1 MTSLAV
7 GFAIAA
13 KPVWAQVINT
23 ATNGIKVAEVKVPVA
38 DGEIATYQAMPLK
51 GKTSS
56 DLSDSRNFWH
66 TRTYQGCVSSI
77 CKIRLFGDC
86 AKMFARQGDV
96 SAMTDIGE
104 ILTKVVSKVPD
115 QQVMAGLDATLAF
128 VTKLKPYSSPS
139 AFLNPQRLRL
149 FMYE

>member
-1 MTSLAV
+1 
-7 GFAIAA
+7 
-13 KPVWAQVINT
+13 
-23 ATNGIKVAEVKVPVA
+23 
-38 DGEIATYQAMPLK
+38 
-51 GKTSS
+51 
-56 DLSDSRNFWH
+56 
-66 TRTYQGCVSSI
+66 
-77 CKIRLFGDC
+77 
-86 AKMFARQGDV
+86 MFARQGDV

>member
-51 GKTSS
+51 GK
-56 DLSDSRNFWH
+56 NFPVILVI
-66 TRTYQGCVSSI
+66 QEI
-77 CKIRLFGDC
+77 FGVHEHIKDVC
-86 AKMFARQGDV
+86 RRFAKLGYLA
-96 SAMTDIGE
+96 I
-104 ILTKVVSKVPD
+104 VPKCSLVR
-115 QQVMAGLDATLAF
+115 VM
-128 VTKLKPYSSPS
+128 Y
-139 AFLNPQRLRL
+139 RR
-149 FMYE
+149 